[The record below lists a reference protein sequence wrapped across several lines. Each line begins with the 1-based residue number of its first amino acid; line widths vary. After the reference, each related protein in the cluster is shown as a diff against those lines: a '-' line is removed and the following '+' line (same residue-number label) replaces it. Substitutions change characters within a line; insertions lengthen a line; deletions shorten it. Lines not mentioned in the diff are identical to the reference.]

1 MPGAGGTKGLS
12 CSGGSGGNGGEG
24 PAGESGAPGGRGG
37 WAAGP
42 LEQED
47 FFLQKSR
54 V

>member
-1 MPGAGGTKGLS
+1 MPGAGGTKGLA
-12 CSGGSGGNGGEG
+12 CSGGNCGEG

-37 WAAGP
+37 WAAGH